1 MSIFWSPPFS
11 RPQPR
16 APRGAAPVGTL
27 ADLPMLEQGAV
38 VLMRQWCQDE
48 QGRIAVAQDF
58 TRALGEDGAQ
68 AVNLLAHL
76 ITLIVRYGRRPMM
89 RHDLTCTCIG
99 GDESAF
105 AQMIAAAAAGDRDDA
120 MAFALT
126 MMPAEIAFEA
136 VQTAGPLGL
145 LIHATARALQTA
157 PPPAL
162 PPPSR
167 RH

>member
-27 ADLPMLEQGAV
+27 ADLHMLEQGAV

-157 PPPAL
+157 PPPDL

>member
-1 MSIFWSPPFS
+1 MSIVWSPPFS

-48 QGRIAVAQDF
+48 PGRIAVAQDF

-157 PPPAL
+157 PPPDL